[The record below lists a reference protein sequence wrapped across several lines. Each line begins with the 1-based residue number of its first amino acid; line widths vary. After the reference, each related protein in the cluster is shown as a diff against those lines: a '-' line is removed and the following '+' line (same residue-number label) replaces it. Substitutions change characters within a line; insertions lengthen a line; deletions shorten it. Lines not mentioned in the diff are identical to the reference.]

1 MTCHSS
7 QVKRLVKVWRQMSLA
22 RSDFAVTCAPGGAAS
37 VCVGAESRV
46 DGEESESIYQAPGTG
61 VDTVT

>member
-1 MTCHSS
+1 
-7 QVKRLVKVWRQMSLA
+7 MSLA
-22 RSDFAVTCAPGGAAS
+22 GADFAVTCAPGGAAS

-61 VDTVT
+61 MATVT

>member
-1 MTCHSS
+1 MACHSS
-7 QVKRLVKVWRQMSLA
+7 QAKRLAKVRREMSLA
-22 RSDFAVTCAPGGAAS
+22 RADFAVTCAPGGAAS

-61 VDTVT
+61 MATVT